1 MKCNYIPNEG
11 LQKSQ
16 LAKDSCGFQEQGEC
30 TNHDAALLNSNRT
43 SSETLNFVSRP
54 LQDNGTD
61 DSLASVQPSCQL
73 YMAES
78 SIPNAGLGVYTATTM
93 KSGELFHGGIQENV
107 ITIIARHLMKLK
119 RMLSEIC
126 SPEEWKEWN
135 EVTDGKYDSE
145 RSCII
150 WARDGE
156 CGLNRNYM
164 MNACASS
171 CAVEAAGLDLY
182 KGMVFQSDSDSSC
195 KFWAETGECKAN
207 QDFMVKTCPQSCF
220 QWKYNIVTDVSHLVN
235 DYTWGADSTPLRFE
249 VPHHVSLLIPGIG
262 ALTNSHLGLH
272 NTYMVFG
279 NITSGSTE
287 YHRASDPE
295 AAVWDSRRL
304 LIYLQA
310 WSYFLIMAVDTS
322 KAEKMRW
329 V

>member
-16 LAKDSCGFQEQGEC
+16 LAEDSCGFQEQGEC

-54 LQDNGTD
+54 LQENGTD

-126 SPEEWKEWN
+126 SLKEWKEWN

-156 CGLNRNYM
+156 
-164 MNACASS
+164 
-171 CAVEAAGLDLY
+171 
-182 KGMVFQSDSDSSC
+182 
-195 KFWAETGECKAN
+195 
-207 QDFMVKTCPQSCF
+207 
-220 QWKYNIVTDVSHLVN
+220 
-235 DYTWGADSTPLRFE
+235 
-249 VPHHVSLLIPGIG
+249 
-262 ALTNSHLGLH
+262 
-272 NTYMVFG
+272 
-279 NITSGSTE
+279 
-287 YHRASDPE
+287 
-295 AAVWDSRRL
+295 
-304 LIYLQA
+304 
-310 WSYFLIMAVDTS
+310 
-322 KAEKMRW
+322 
-329 V
+329 